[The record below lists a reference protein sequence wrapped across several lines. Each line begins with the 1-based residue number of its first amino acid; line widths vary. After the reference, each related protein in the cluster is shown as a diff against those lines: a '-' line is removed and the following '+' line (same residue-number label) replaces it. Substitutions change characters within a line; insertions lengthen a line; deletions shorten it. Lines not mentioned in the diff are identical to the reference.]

1 MDAGTSN
8 DRAGRHELAE
18 LIRNATAWWR
28 LAADELEAGRDE
40 RAAGYAYLGRFGLDG
55 AGDRLEVVTG
65 PACTCGPDAEQPAG
79 HCRRHAEAGAR

>member
-28 LAADELEAGRDE
+28 LAADELERGDPDGRA
-40 RAAGYAYLGRFGLDG
+40 RGFAYLGDVGTRDGLERVTAAV
-55 AGDRLEVVTG
+55 AGL
-65 PACTCGPDAEQPAG
+65 AHEQNQ
-79 HCRRHAEAGAR
+79 EAP